1 MKSDTDQFDSP
12 WKEALEKY
20 LQPLLEFCFP
30 QVADAIDWRTAP
42 EFLDKELQEVVR
54 DAALGEQRVDKLV
67 KVQLLTGG
75 EEWILVHVEVQHWP
89 DPGLPQRLYQY
100 HHRLSDRY
108 GRSVLTLVLLADEQA
123 DWRPGHYESE
133 VLGCRVRFDF
143 PTCKLLD
150 LIERAQA
157 AVAQRAPPAVIILAN
172 RAAQQTR
179 GDMPERSRWKWDL
192 TQRLYDAGY
201 SEQDVLELYR
211 LIDWLLRLP
220 AGLELEFKQK
230 VAAYERSKAMP
241 YVTSIERMA
250 KEEGRQEGRQEGWQ
264 EGRQEGEQEGWQ
276 KGQQE
281 GELKGRQEGQITSLQ
296 GAVMEVLR
304 GRFGELPSALHQV
317 IEQTRDPGRLTR
329 QLQVAIRCPDIEAFR
344 QFLQASS

>member
-1 MKSDTDQFDSP
+1 MKSEADQFDSP

-20 LQPLLEFCFP
+20 LRPLLEFCFP

-67 KVQLLTGG
+67 KVRLLTGS

-100 HHRLSDRY
+100 HHRLNDRY
-108 GRSVLTLVLLADEQA
+108 GRSVLTLVILADEQA
-123 DWRPGHYESE
+123 DWRPGHYENE

-150 LIERAQA
+150 LVERAQA
-157 AVAQRAPPAVIILAN
+157 AVERRAPPGVIILAN

-192 TQRLYDAGY
+192 TQRMYDAEF
-201 SEQDVLELYR
+201 SEQDFLELYR

-230 VAAYERSKAMP
+230 LAACERSKAMP

-250 KEEGRQEGRQEGWQ
+250 KEEGRQEGRQEGALEGWQ
-264 EGRQEGEQEGWQ
+264 KGRQEGELEGQQ
-276 KGQQE
+276 KGQ
-281 GELKGRQEGQITSLQ
+281 ISSLQ
-296 GAVMEVLR
+296 AAVMEVLR
-304 GRFGELPSALHQV
+304 GRFGELPSKLQQG
-317 IEQTRDPGRLTR
+317 IEQTKDPGRLTR
-329 QLQVAIRCPDIEAFR
+329 QLQLAIRCPDNKT
-344 QFLQASS
+344 ASCCAGTCNTCLGY